1 MAAEYYVVGDDKS
14 LAEAYRKQDVYN
26 KVEIDNK
33 VAALDVD
40 AKIEALGIDDKFANI
55 QQSIGTKANQ
65 SDLDSLSSRV
75 DSKIDSKHLSSALS
89 GYVSTSRKINT
100 QYLSSDVTLT
110 YRDVGAAPATHT
122 HSDKASLIVETY
134 TDKDQATAITLPT
147 IDTGSWLVFDC
158 RTTATDGGSNSISD
172 RRSIKFPG
180 DSNNRY
186 MLITS
191 QSTQNS
197 VHEDIASGVYQG
209 GTTFDNSYWDG
220 TYTMYTGATYL
231 NGVLLRLA

>member
-14 LAEAYRKQDVYN
+14 LADAYKKNDLYN
-26 KVEIDNK
+26 KDEIDAK
-33 VAALDVD
+33 FDAIDVD
-40 AKIEALGIDDKFANI
+40 AKIEQLDLDGRFGKI
-55 QQSIGTKANQ
+55 QQDIGTKANQ
-65 SDLDSLSSRV
+65 SDVDSLSSRV
-75 DSKIDSKHLSSALS
+75 DSKIDSNHLSSALS
-89 GYVSTSRKINT
+89 GYVPTSRKINT

-110 YRDVGAAPATHT
+110 YRDVGAASATHT
-122 HSDKASLIVETY
+122 HSDKASLIVSTY
-134 TDKDQATAITLPT
+134 TNKDQATAITLPSM
-147 IDTGSWLVFDC
+147 DTGSWLVFDC
-158 RTTATDGGSNSISD
+158 RTTVTDGGSNHISD
-172 RRSIKFPG
+172 RRSIKLPG
-180 DSNNRY
+180 NSNERY

-191 QSTQNS
+191 HSTQDS